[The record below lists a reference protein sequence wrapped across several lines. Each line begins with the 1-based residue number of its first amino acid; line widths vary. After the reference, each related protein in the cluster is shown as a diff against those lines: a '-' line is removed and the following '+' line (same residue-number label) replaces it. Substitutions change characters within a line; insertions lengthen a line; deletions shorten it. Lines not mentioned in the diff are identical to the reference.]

1 MSLHAI
7 TRLDVSN
14 NDLTDIPS
22 SVLQMQSLK
31 QLNLSKN
38 KLEQLPAPLMMPKS
52 SLRRGNKNTSVEN
65 FGGGGV
71 YNCPWLEE
79 MQLQDNRLEFLP
91 PSVFSS
97 LKSLVTLDVSNNKL
111 QFLPVE
117 MWKNTKLKV
126 IYNAVTRVARNRGNT
141 IFEKFYLQKIKL
153 LIVS

>member
-1 MSLHAI
+1 
-7 TRLDVSN
+7 
-14 NDLTDIPS
+14 
-22 SVLQMQSLK
+22 MQSLK

-38 KLEQLPAPLMMPKS
+38 KLEQLPAPLMMPKN
-52 SLRRGNKNTSVEN
+52 SLRRGSKKTSVEN

-91 PSVFSS
+91 PSVFTS
-97 LKSLVTLDVSNNKL
+97 LKSLSTLDVSNNKL

-126 IYNAVTRVARNRGNT
+126 I
-141 IFEKFYLQKIKL
+141 IPPCLW
-153 LIVS
+153 S

>member
-14 NDLTDIPS
+14 NDLTDIPA

-38 KLEQLPAPLMMPKS
+38 KLEQLPAPLMVPKNS
-52 SLRRGNKNTSVEN
+52 HRRGSKNPSVEN

-91 PSVFSS
+91 PSVFTS
-97 LKSLVTLDVSNNKL
+97 LKSLSTLDVSNNKL

-126 IYNAVTRVARNRGNT
+126 I
-141 IFEKFYLQKIKL
+141 ILPCLQ
-153 LIVS
+153 S

>member
-14 NDLTDIPS
+14 NDLTDIPA

-38 KLEQLPAPLMMPKS
+38 KLEQLPAPLMMPKN
-52 SLRRGNKNTSVEN
+52 SLRRGSKNTSVEN

-79 MQLQDNRLEFLP
+79 MQLQDKGAGGKHVRKYAPCRDALCSF
-91 PSVFSS
+91 
-97 LKSLVTLDVSNNKL
+97 
-111 QFLPVE
+111 
-117 MWKNTKLKV
+117 V
-126 IYNAVTRVARNRGNT
+126 IKTDGEGT
-141 IFEKFYLQKIKL
+141 DGDGE
-153 LIVS
+153 

>member
-1 MSLHAI
+1 
-7 TRLDVSN
+7 
-14 NDLTDIPS
+14 
-22 SVLQMQSLK
+22 MQSLK

-38 KLEQLPAPLMMPKS
+38 KLEQLPAPMMMPKHS
-52 SLRRGNKNTSVEN
+52 HRRGGNKHPSVEN

-91 PSVFSS
+91 PSVFTS
-97 LKSLVTLDVSNNKL
+97 LKSLATLDVSNNKL

-126 IYNAVTRVARNRGNT
+126 NSLIITTSN
-141 IFEKFYLQKIKL
+141 QPKIKVWNAL
-153 LIVS
+153 VSYLK

>member
-14 NDLTDIPS
+14 NDLTDIPA

-38 KLEQLPAPLMMPKS
+38 KLEQLPAPLMMPKN
-52 SLRRGNKNTSVEN
+52 SLRRGSKNTSVEN

-79 MQLQDNRLEFLP
+79 MQLQDSRLEFLP
-91 PSVFSS
+91 PSVFTS
-97 LKSLVTLDVSNNKL
+97 LKSLATLDVSNNKL

-126 IYNAVTRVARNRGNT
+126 PN
-141 IFEKFYLQKIKL
+141 KFINLK
-153 LIVS
+153 

>member
-1 MSLHAI
+1 MTLKKYYNIALIHCYYNFQVSLHAI

-38 KLEQLPAPLMMPKS
+38 KLEQLPAPLILPKTS
-52 SLRRGNKNTSVEN
+52 NRRGSKNQSTSVEN

-79 MQLQDNRLEFLP
+79 IQLQDNRLEFLP
-91 PSVFSS
+91 PSVFTS
-97 LKSLVTLDVSNNKL
+97 LKSLTTLDVSNNKL

-126 IYNAVTRVARNRGNT
+126 NKVYFHI
-141 IFEKFYLQKIKL
+141 
-153 LIVS
+153 

>member
-14 NDLTDIPS
+14 NDLTDIPA

-38 KLEQLPAPLMMPKS
+38 KLEQLPAPIMMPKTYN
-52 SLRRGNKNTSVEN
+52 RRGSKNQDGRKPSVEN

-79 MQLQDNRLEFLP
+79 IQLQDNRLEFLP
-91 PSVFSS
+91 PSVFTS
-97 LKSLVTLDVSNNKL
+97 LTSLTTLDVSNNKL

-126 IYNAVTRVARNRGNT
+126 NRSRILVDYN
-141 IFEKFYLQKIKL
+141 FLC
-153 LIVS
+153 

>member
-14 NDLTDIPS
+14 NDLTDIPT

-38 KLEQLPAPLMMPKS
+38 KLEQLPAPIIMPKS
-52 SLRRGNKNTSVEN
+52 SYRRGSKNHGSSSVEN

-79 MQLQDNRLEFLP
+79 IQLQDNRLEFLP
-91 PSVFSS
+91 PSVFTS
-97 LKSLVTLDVSNNKL
+97 LKSLSTLDVSNNKL

-126 IYNAVTRVARNRGNT
+126 N
-141 IFEKFYLQKIKL
+141 
-153 LIVS
+153 